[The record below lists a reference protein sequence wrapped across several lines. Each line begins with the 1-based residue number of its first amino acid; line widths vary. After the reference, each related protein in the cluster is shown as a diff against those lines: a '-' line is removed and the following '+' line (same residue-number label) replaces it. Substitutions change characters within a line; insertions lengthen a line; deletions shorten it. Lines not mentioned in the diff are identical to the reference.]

1 MMAAASGK
9 VALIIGVTGQ
19 DGAYLARFLLG
30 KGYVVHGTS
39 RDAALARLDGLI
51 ALRICDKVALHS
63 TSPADFQ
70 SVVQVIEKV
79 APDEIYNLSG
89 QSSVSLSFTQPAE
102 TLAGIAL
109 GTLNMLESLRRLGGR
124 VRFYN
129 AGSSECFGDTGTR
142 AANEQTAF
150 RPKSPYGVAK
160 AAAIS
165 LVANYRESYGLFACS
180 GLLFNHESPLRPS
193 RFVSRKIS
201 RTVAR
206 ITSGSQERLAIGN
219 LFIRRDW
226 GWAPDY
232 VEAMWRMLQCDKPD
246 DFVVASGVAHSLEEF
261 VAAAFLEVGLNWRD
275 HVDYDPSLVRPS
287 DIMCSL
293 GDPTKAVQVLD
304 WRPTVKFPEI
314 VTRMVRAERDG
325 ADTGVSPQAKR
336 HENKGAERTSTVP
349 VDEACNCGS
358 RQNGKKSDRGCNRP
372 RG

>member
-1 MMAAASGK
+1 MMVRSGK
-9 VALIIGVTGQ
+9 VALIAGITGQ
-19 DGAYLARFLLG
+19 DGAYLARFLLE

-51 ALRICDKVALHS
+51 ALGVCDKVALHS
-63 TSPADFQ
+63 MSPADFQ

-142 AANEQTAF
+142 AVF

-193 RFVSRKIS
+193 RFVTRKI
-201 RTVAR
+201 TAAAAR
-206 ITSGSQERLAIGN
+206 ISAGSRERLALGN
-219 LFIRRDW
+219 LAIRRDW
-226 GWAPDY
+226 GWAPEY
-232 VEAMWRMLQCDKPD
+232 VEAMWKMLQCDQPD
-246 DFVVASGVAHSLEEF
+246 DFVIASGVACSIEEL
-261 VAAAFLEVGLNWRD
+261 VARAFIEVGLNWRD
-275 HVDYDPSLVRPS
+275 HVDYDASLVRSS

-293 GDPTKAVQVLD
+293 GDPSKAVQALD
-304 WRPTVKFPEI
+304 WRPTVKLPEI
-314 VTRMVRAERDG
+314 VARMVRAEREG
-325 ADTGVSPQAKR
+325 AD
-336 HENKGAERTSTVP
+336 
-349 VDEACNCGS
+349 
-358 RQNGKKSDRGCNRP
+358 
-372 RG
+372 

>member
-1 MMAAASGK
+1 MTATGSSGR
-9 VALIIGVTGQ
+9 VALIAGITGQ

-51 ALRICDKVALHS
+51 ALGVCDKVALHS
-63 TSPADFQ
+63 MSPADFQ

-89 QSSVSLSFTQPAE
+89 HSSVSLSFTQPTE

-109 GTLNMLESLRRLGGR
+109 GTLNMLESLRRLGER

-129 AGSSECFGDTGTR
+129 AGSSECFGDTGTL

-193 RFVSRKIS
+193 RFVTRKVTAAAAKIAAGS
-201 RTVAR
+201 GAR
-206 ITSGSQERLAIGN
+206 LALGKSNVENAAVRPAGRLRCCFGERLFTRAI
-219 LFIRRDW
+219 
-226 GWAPDY
+226 
-232 VEAMWRMLQCDKPD
+232 
-246 DFVVASGVAHSLEEF
+246 
-261 VAAAFLEVGLNWRD
+261 
-275 HVDYDPSLVRPS
+275 
-287 DIMCSL
+287 
-293 GDPTKAVQVLD
+293 
-304 WRPTVKFPEI
+304 
-314 VTRMVRAERDG
+314 
-325 ADTGVSPQAKR
+325 
-336 HENKGAERTSTVP
+336 
-349 VDEACNCGS
+349 
-358 RQNGKKSDRGCNRP
+358 
-372 RG
+372 

>member
-1 MMAAASGK
+1 MARSSGK
-9 VALIIGVTGQ
+9 VALIAGITGQ

-51 ALRICDKVALHS
+51 ALGICDKVALHS
-63 TSPADFQ
+63 MSPTDFQ
-70 SVVQVIEKV
+70 SVAQVIEKV
-79 APDEIYNLSG
+79 APEEIYNLSG

-142 AANEQTAF
+142 AAF

-193 RFVSRKIS
+193 RFVTRKVTAAAAKI
-201 RTVAR
+201 AA
-206 ITSGSQERLAIGN
+206 GGGARLALGN
-219 LFIRRDW
+219 LSIRRDW

-232 VEAMWRMLQCDKPD
+232 VEAMWKMLQCDQPD
-246 DFVVASGVAHSLEEF
+246 DFVVASGAAHSIEEF
-261 VAAAFLEVGLNWRD
+261 VSIAFAEVGFNWRD
-275 HVDYDPSLVRPS
+275 RVDYDSSL
-287 DIMCSL
+287 
-293 GDPTKAVQVLD
+293 
-304 WRPTVKFPEI
+304 
-314 VTRMVRAERDG
+314 
-325 ADTGVSPQAKR
+325 
-336 HENKGAERTSTVP
+336 
-349 VDEACNCGS
+349 
-358 RQNGKKSDRGCNRP
+358 
-372 RG
+372 